1 MANIL
6 GTSKNILTYPTYIS
20 LDTNLARDSAK
31 LSNSRSGSY
40 HCYLLK
46 MPIFW
51 YKKTVIFVHK
61 IVNILLNPLKRFQE
75 RKRMLERACSMARK
89 LIFLGNSTFEH
100 LFKLQ
105 NEVVTNGSPDENKC
119 TPVIPIKSAKN
130 EHFFNDE

>member
-1 MANIL
+1 ML
-6 GTSKNILTYPTYIS
+6 PTSLSPLFRLTTS
-20 LDTNLARDSAK
+20 Q
-31 LSNSRSGSY
+31 
-40 HCYLLK
+40 
-46 MPIFW
+46 
-51 YKKTVIFVHK
+51 
-61 IVNILLNPLKRFQE
+61 KRFQE

-105 NEVVTNGSPDENKC
+105 SDVVSNGSPDENKC

>member
-1 MANIL
+1 
-6 GTSKNILTYPTYIS
+6 
-20 LDTNLARDSAK
+20 
-31 LSNSRSGSY
+31 
-40 HCYLLK
+40 